1 MSPKRHADGEEV
13 LQRNVKCQVQVLEL
27 RDIQK
32 EFELVNARLR
42 LMKHSPELCS
52 SIGKLTHFHS
62 GPVLC

>member
-1 MSPKRHADGEEV
+1 MSPKRHSDGGEV
-13 LQRNVKCQVQVLEL
+13 LQRNVKRQVQVLEL

-52 SIGKLTHFHS
+52 SIGK
-62 GPVLC
+62 